1 MKDSEL
7 IAAFKATVE
16 AKLPVTLENLHLV
29 GNNLVFNLDINKD
42 ASFNLPLYW
51 GLSRI
56 ANGKMEIYA
65 DKEDAVIALA
75 LSDDNELCDL
85 AWKAMRKVHGDT
97 LDFESVRLIDP
108 DFDCGATVEIVATI
122 KEGKKFVNK
131 PGLVPIYSVSGNR
144 LVFHLD
150 DDNVDDLMDS

>member
-7 IAAFKATVE
+7 LVAFKATVE
-16 AKLPVTLENLHLV
+16 AKLPVTIENLYLK
-29 GNNLVFNLDINKD
+29 GNSLVFNLDIHEGG
-42 ASFNLPLYW
+42 SFNLPLYW
-51 GLSRI
+51 GLSGVT
-56 ANGKMEIYA
+56 NGKMEIYA

-85 AWKAMRKVHGDT
+85 AWKAMRKAHGDT

-122 KEGKKFVNK
+122 KEGKEFVNK
-131 PGLVPIYSVSGNR
+131 PGLVPIYSISGNR

-150 DDNVDDLMDS
+150 DDNVDDLMDA